1 MFVDL
6 DFIKKNILQRIQR
19 RIPRS
24 EIVHGNADIPV
35 VEEADRLLVIG
46 GNLFPHHGRILPG
59 DIDNADKDIG
69 VIAVHKECLRKEF
82 QLFQDEIQNVRTR
95 LITPVIVEQM
105 KIVDIRHQKGVLFFF
120 ASVIEKRKNFFF
132 RIEILAPGT
141 NPSDSR

>member
-24 EIVHGNADIPV
+24 EIVHGNADIPI

-120 ASVIEKRKNFFF
+120 ASVIEKLKTFFF